1 MAPYTPRLSV
11 ARDTVMSMNSPEIAE
26 LPQAQAD
33 TPFPELESTGDEA
46 VDEALQRLRELTER
60 STDQHPE
67 LYDGVHQRLQAALAD
82 LGR

>member
-1 MAPYTPRLSV
+1 
-11 ARDTVMSMNSPEIAE
+11 MNSPEIAE

-33 TPFPELESTGDEA
+33 SPLPAPEPTGNAA
-46 VDEALQRLRELTER
+46 VDAALELLRELPER

-67 LYDGVHQRLQAALAD
+67 LYDEVHQRLQAALAD

>member
-1 MAPYTPRLSV
+1 
-11 ARDTVMSMNSPEIAE
+11 MNSPEIAE

-33 TPFPELESTGDEA
+33 TPLPDIEPTGDA
-46 VDEALQRLRELTER
+46 TVDEALERLRELAERPTE
-60 STDQHPE
+60 QHPE

>member
-1 MAPYTPRLSV
+1 
-11 ARDTVMSMNSPEIAE
+11 MNSPEIAE

-33 TPFPELESTGDEA
+33 TPLPELEPTGNEA
-46 VDEALQRLRELTER
+46 VDAALDRLRELSDR

-67 LYDGVHQRLQAALAD
+67 LYDDVHQRLQAALAD